1 MSRMKDLQKSLF
13 GGTTSNARQFGMI
26 FTLVAIVL
34 LFQFLTNGLTL
45 NSGNLISLVSQHL
58 YILILAIGMLMV
70 IVAGHIDLSVG
81 SIAAFVGIVVAKVMQ
96 EHSYRGSSRS

>member
-34 LFQFLTNGLTL
+34 LFQVLTDTSGVGIRGTNGLS
-45 NSGNLISLVSQHL
+45 N
-58 YILILAIGMLMV
+58 
-70 IVAGHIDLSVG
+70 
-81 SIAAFVGIVVAKVMQ
+81 GIVPWLKTLDSSDSDSAATSSATDSASSVA
-96 EHSYRGSSRS
+96 STAAS